1 MGASLV
7 SGLSATEWLRRP
19 TSDWVVA
26 ENQGM
31 TAAQAVVPLGAAL
44 LRWLLEISKVS
55 LELGYWNI
63 GALFP
68 QAH

>member
-1 MGASLV
+1 
-7 SGLSATEWLRRP
+7 
-19 TSDWVVA
+19 
-26 ENQGM
+26 M
-31 TAAQAVVPLGAAL
+31 TAAQAVAPWGAAL
-44 LRWLLEISKVS
+44 LHWLLEISKVS

>member
-31 TAAQAVVPLGAAL
+31 TASQPSILISTAAQAVVPLGAAP

-55 LELGYWNI
+55 LELGY
-63 GALFP
+63 
-68 QAH
+68 

>member
-1 MGASLV
+1 MTASQPSILI
-7 SGLSATEWLRRP
+7 S
-19 TSDWVVA
+19 
-26 ENQGM
+26 
-31 TAAQAVVPLGAAL
+31 TAAQAVVPLGAAP